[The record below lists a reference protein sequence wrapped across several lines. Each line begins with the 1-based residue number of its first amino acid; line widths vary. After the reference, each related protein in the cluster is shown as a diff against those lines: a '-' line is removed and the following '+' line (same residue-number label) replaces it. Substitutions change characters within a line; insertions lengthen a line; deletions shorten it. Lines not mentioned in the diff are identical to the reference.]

1 MYIAT
6 KKNLLKFNNRLSGN
20 IVFVEIPKSRSFDI
34 DCYKD
39 LKICETFI
47 NSKVYINE

>member
-34 DCYKD
+34 DCYED
-39 LKICETFI
+39 LKIVKTLI
-47 NSKVYINE
+47 NSKIHIDE